1 METALLLNASYEPLR
16 VIPLTKAVT
25 LVLLRKAVA
34 EVESDVVF
42 HSEHLT
48 IKAPAVVRMLTMVK
62 VPYRTRIP
70 LTRSNLIARDKG
82 LCGYCKASVGN
93 KGTIDHIKP
102 RSKGGRH
109 QWENVVLS
117 CSPCN
122 SKKDDKTLQELGWP
136 ALPKRIVPTGTAW
149 IIVGLHQAQAQT
161 VWAPY
166 LATA

>member
-16 VIPLTKAVT
+16 VIPLTKAIT
-25 LVLLRKAVA
+25 LVWTGKAVA

-42 HSEHLT
+42 RSQHLE
-48 IKAPAVVRMLTMVK
+48 IKAPAVVRMITMVK

-82 LCGYCKASVGN
+82 ICGYCGDHAGRN
-93 KGTIDHIKP
+93 GTIDHIHP
-102 RSKGGRH
+102 RSRGGRH
-109 QWENVVLS
+109 EWENVVLA

-122 SKKDDKTLQELGWP
+122 AKKDDKTLQELGWP
-136 ALPKRIVPTGTAW
+136 ALPKRSVPKGTSW
-149 IIVGLHQAQAQT
+149 IIVGLYKAQPE
-161 VWAPY
+161 WEPY

>member
-1 METALLLNASYEPLR
+1 MEPTALLLNASFEPLK

-25 LVLLRKAVA
+25 LVLARKAVA
-34 EVESDVVF
+34 EVESDVIF
-42 HSEHLT
+42 RSQYLT
-48 IKAPAVVRMLTMVK
+48 VRAPKVVRMLTMVK

-82 LCGYCKASVGN
+82 LCGYCNKFTGN
-93 KGTIDHIKP
+93 KGTIDHIMP

-109 QWENVVLS
+109 EWENVVLS

-122 SKKDDKTLQELGWP
+122 GKKDDKTLAEMGWAP
-136 ALPKRIVPTGTAW
+136 LPKRIVPKGTAW
-149 IIVGLHQAQAQT
+149 IIIGLYQPEPE
-161 VWAPY
+161 WEPY